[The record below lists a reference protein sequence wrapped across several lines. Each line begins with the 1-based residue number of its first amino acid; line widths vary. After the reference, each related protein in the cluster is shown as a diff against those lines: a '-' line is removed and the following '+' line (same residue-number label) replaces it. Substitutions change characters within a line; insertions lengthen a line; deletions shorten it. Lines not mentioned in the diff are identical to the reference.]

1 MRLHIRHETRYRLE
15 HPARRSVQ
23 YLRLTPRLDRCQQ
36 VLRWTITGPETVA
49 PWTDGFGN
57 RVHIASEG
65 EAHSELVFT
74 VDGEIE
80 TMDTCGVLPLDDG
93 LPPMMFLRDTPRTH
107 ADAAVLALAAEAAG
121 LMSPAEAAGLMAP
134 TEAAGSGNQPPLAP
148 VGEEVPTLH
157 RLMGLVA
164 DRVAYRAGHT
174 DVGTTAAEVLE
185 HGYGVCQDHAHLF
198 IACSRAMGIPARYV
212 SGYLWSEHTEMASHA
227 WAESWVKGL
236 GWVSFDP
243 ANRQCA
249 TDAYVRL
256 AVGFDYADACP
267 VTGIRAGG
275 GGEAMDVSVTIAPLP
290 GQSGQ
295 Q

>member
-1 MRLHIRHETRYRLE
+1 MRLHIRHETRYRLD

-36 VLRWTITGPETVA
+36 VLRWTITGPETIA

-57 RVHIASEG
+57 RVHVASEG
-65 EAHSELVFT
+65 EAHDALLFT

-80 TMDTCGVLPLDDG
+80 TMDTCGILPLDDG
-93 LPPMMFLRDTPRTH
+93 LPPMMFLRDTPRTR
-107 ADAAVLALAAEAAG
+107 ADDAVIALAG
-121 LMSPAEAAGLMAP
+121 
-134 TEAAGSGNQPPLAP
+134 EAAGSAEKPPVITP
-148 VGEEVPTLH
+148 GDEVPTLH

-164 DRVAYRAGHT
+164 DRVTYRAGHT
-174 DVGTTAAEVLE
+174 DVGTTAAEVLQ
-185 HGYGVCQDHAHLF
+185 HGFGVCQDHAHLF
-198 IACSRAMGIPARYV
+198 IACSRALGIPARYV
-212 SGYLWSEHTEMASHA
+212 SGYLWSDHTEMASHA

-243 ANRQCA
+243 ANRQSA

-267 VTGIRAGG
+267 VTGVRAGG
-275 GGEAMDVSVTIAPLP
+275 GDEALDVSVTIAPLS
-290 GQSGQ
+290 GTQSGQ

>member
-1 MRLHIRHETRYRLE
+1 MRLHIRHETRYHLD

-57 RVHIASEG
+57 RVHVASEG

-107 ADAAVLALAAEAAG
+107 ADAAILALAAEAAG
-121 LMSPAEAAGLMAP
+121 VEAAAGIEATAEATA
-134 TEAAGSGNQPPLAP
+134 QPPLAP
-148 VGEEVPTLH
+148 VGDEVPTLH

-174 DVGTTAAEVLE
+174 DVGSTAAEVLK

-243 ANRQCA
+243 ANRQSA

-275 GGEAMDVSVTIAPLP
+275 GGESMDVSVTIAPLP
-290 GQSGQ
+290 GWQSGQ

>member
-1 MRLHIRHETRYRLE
+1 MRLHIRHETRYRLDE
-15 HPARRSVQ
+15 PARRSVQ

-36 VLRWTITGPETVA
+36 ILRWAITGPETVV

-65 EAHSELVFT
+65 DAHADLLFS

-80 TMDTCGVLPLDDG
+80 TTDTCGVLPLDDG
-93 LPPMMFLRDTPRTH
+93 LPPMMFLRDTPRTR
-107 ADAAVLALAAEAAG
+107 ADASILALAEEAAG
-121 LMSPAEAAGLMAP
+121 APLSPAIP
-134 TEAAGSGNQPPLAP
+134 TGEDVP
-148 VGEEVPTLH
+148 VLH

-164 DRVAYRAGHT
+164 DRVAYRPGHT
-174 DVGTTAAEVLE
+174 DVGTTAAEVLQ

-198 IACSRAMGIPARYV
+198 IACSRALGVPARYV
-212 SGYLWSEHTEMASHA
+212 SGYLWSDHAEMASHA
-227 WAESWVKGL
+227 WAEAWVQGL

-256 AVGFDYADACP
+256 AIGFDYADASP
-267 VTGIRAGG
+267 VTGVRAGG
-275 GGEAMDVSVTIAPLP
+275 GGEALDVSVTIAPLP
-290 GQSGQ
+290 GHQ

>member
-1 MRLHIRHETRYRLE
+1 MRLHIRHETRYRLD

-23 YLRLTPRLDRCQQ
+23 YLRLTPRLDRCQH

-49 PWTDGFGN
+49 PWIDGFGN

-65 EAHSELVFT
+65 EAHADLLFSVE
-74 VDGEIE
+74 GEIE

-93 LPPMMFLRDTPRTH
+93 LPPLMFLRDTPRTR
-107 ADAAVLALAAEAAG
+107 ADEAITALAADVAG
-121 LMSPAEAAGLMAP
+121 AEKA
-134 TEAAGSGNQPPLAP
+134 SGTPLASSLGAIP
-148 VGEEVPTLH
+148 LGEEVPALH

-164 DRVAYRAGHT
+164 DRVAYRPGHT
-174 DVGTTAAEVLE
+174 DVGTTAAEVLQ

-198 IACSRAMGIPARYV
+198 IACSRALGIPARYV
-212 SGYLWSEHTEMASHA
+212 SGYLWSDHAEMASHA

-267 VTGIRAGG
+267 VTGVRAGG
-275 GGEAMDVSVTIAPLP
+275 GGEALDVSVTIAPIAAPL
-290 GQSGQ
+290 SNQ

>member
-1 MRLHIRHETRYRLE
+1 MRLHIRHETRYRLD

-36 VLRWTITGPETVA
+36 VLRWTITGPETIA

-57 RVHIASEG
+57 RVHVASEG
-65 EAHSELVFT
+65 EAHDELLFT

-80 TMDTCGVLPLDDG
+80 TMDTCGILPLDDG
-93 LPPMMFLRDTPRTH
+93 LPPMMFLRDTPRTR
-107 ADAAVLALAAEAAG
+107 ADDAVIALAG
-121 LMSPAEAAGLMAP
+121 
-134 TEAAGSGNQPPLAP
+134 EAAGSAEKPPVIAP
-148 VGEEVPTLH
+148 GDEVPTLH

-164 DRVAYRAGHT
+164 DRVTYRAGHT
-174 DVGTTAAEVLE
+174 DVGTTAAEVLQ
-185 HGYGVCQDHAHLF
+185 HGFGVCQDHAHLF
-198 IACSRAMGIPARYV
+198 IACSRALGIPARYV
-212 SGYLWSEHTEMASHA
+212 SGYLWSDHTEMASHA

-243 ANRQCA
+243 ANRQSA

-267 VTGIRAGG
+267 VTGVRAGG
-275 GGEAMDVSVTIAPLP
+275 GDEALDVSVTIAPLS
-290 GQSGQ
+290 GTQSGQ